1 VDAAEIPVRQIVAFV
16 AGGLMVM
23 VGGYS
28 TARGL
33 AGIAPAHLLLSA
45 VMAIGAGFVVAGIV
59 QWHRKV
65 YCSAT

>member
-16 AGGLMVM
+16 AGGLMEM
-23 VGGYS
+23 VGAYS
-28 TARGL
+28 TARGIV
-33 AGIAPAHLLLSA
+33 GIAPAHALLLV

-65 YCSAT
+65 YGSPA

>member
-1 VDAAEIPVRQIVAFV
+1 VEAAQIPVRQIVAFV

-23 VGGYS
+23 AGGYS

-33 AGIAPAHLLLSA
+33 TGIASAHVVLLV
-45 VMAIGAGFVVAGIV
+45 VMALGAGFVLAGIV

-65 YCSAT
+65 YC